1 MSTPAYELC
10 PYSFDALKGILA
22 EKSGNPIETVENK
35 VHSIYFRDYFA
46 ELEAKTIIIENL
58 YVDRDFLED
67 YAAYYVRC
75 FKSYERLCTRLH
87 FFNISITE
95 ENFDS
100 VLQGRTEEGLSEK
113 FINAYLGFV
122 VVKRLP
128 ETIVGRT
135 CLKTYGD
142 DNGRRQ
148 YTPIRCYDANLFGL
162 ELKVKSL
169 AFQEQDHVVAA
180 CATSALWSAFHGTG
194 KMFQHPIMSPVDI
207 TKAACDHMPLDTRA
221 FPNRGLSNEQIAH
234 AIRKVN
240 LEPYPVDASDQ
251 VLLQDHVYAYCKLGI
266 PLLLG
271 VYLVDI
277 SQKKPEHF
285 GNHAV
290 AVTGYSLGLAEPTP
304 LSTSGFLTKS
314 SQIDK
319 IYAHDDQVGPF
330 SRMEL
335 NQGEETFFFQNTSI
349 EIKSNSISTSLKRI
363 DGKIGDIRAVPTT
376 IFIPLYHKIRIPL
389 ATVRDAL
396 ISFDAW
402 IEYFFR
408 GRGLIPLPKRL
419 VWDVYLTTINQFKK
433 SVLKS
438 DWSGGNDKRDLLLD
452 QMPRFLWRATAFCE
466 KNPVIDLLFDAT
478 DIEHGSFLAKIIP
491 YYPRLAEVIKAI
503 HNVSELV
510 VQIKSTPA
518 WKIIGGFN

>member
-1 MSTPAYELC
+1 MTKPAYEIC
-10 PYSFDALKGILA
+10 EYTFENLKRILA
-22 EKSGNPIETVENK
+22 EKSGNPVETVENK
-35 VHSIYFRDYFA
+35 VHSIYFRDYFT
-46 ELEAKTIIIENL
+46 ELKAKTIIVENF

-75 FKSYERLCTRLH
+75 FKPYERLCTRLH
-87 FFNISITE
+87 FFDLLITE

-100 VLQGRTEEGLSEK
+100 ILEGRAEEGLSEK
-113 FINAYLGFV
+113 LINAYLGFV
-122 VVKRLP
+122 IIKWLP
-128 ETIVGRT
+128 ETIIGRT
-135 CLKTYGD
+135 CLKTYGN

-148 YTPIRCYDANLFGL
+148 YTPTRCYNANLFGL

-180 CATSALWSAFHGTG
+180 CATSALWSTFHGTG
-194 KMFQHPIMSPVDI
+194 KKFQHPIMSPVDI

-221 FPNRGLSNEQIAH
+221 LPNRGLSSEQIAH
-234 AIRKVN
+234 AIRNVN

-251 VLLQDHVYAYCKLGI
+251 VLLQDNVYAYCKFGI

-277 SQKKPEHF
+277 SKDKPEYL

-290 AVTGYSLGLAEPTP
+290 AVTGYSLGVAEPTP
-304 LSTSGFLTKS
+304 LSPSGFLTKS

-335 NQGEETFFFQNTSI
+335 NQGEITFYSQNSEI
-349 EIKSNSISTSLKRI
+349 EFKFNSISTSFKKA
-363 DGKIGDIRAVPTT
+363 DGNIGDIRAVPTT

-389 ATVRDAL
+389 ETVRDSL

-402 IEYFFR
+402 IEFFKCL
-408 GRGLIPLPKRL
+408 GLIPLAKRL

-433 SVLKS
+433 SILES
-438 DWSGGNDKRDLLLD
+438 DWTGGSYKRDLLLE

-466 KNPVIDLLFDAT
+466 KNQVIDLLFDAT

-491 YYPRLAEVIKAI
+491 YYARLAEVIKAI
-503 HNVSELV
+503 HNVPELV
-510 VQIKSTPA
+510 GRIKSTPA
-518 WKIIGGFN
+518 WKIIAGFN